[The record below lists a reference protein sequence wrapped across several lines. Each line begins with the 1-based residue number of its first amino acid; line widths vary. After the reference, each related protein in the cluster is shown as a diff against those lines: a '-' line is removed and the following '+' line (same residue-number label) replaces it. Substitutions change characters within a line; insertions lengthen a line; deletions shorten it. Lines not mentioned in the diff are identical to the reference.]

1 MPVKLSNI
9 LNALIEYQDEI
20 GDITSFID
28 TADESTLNIDI
39 KSIVNDDS
47 KVSKGSLFV
56 AIDGNKSDAHQY
68 ISKARQ
74 KGAVFV
80 IGTRP
85 SSDKPDLIVNNSR
98 AVLGPACSKFLANPS
113 KDLCVYGITGTNGK
127 TTTTYLLSSIFKSLD
142 EKYCV
147 IGTTGIFLGESR
159 NENSQTTPDATV
171 LQSLFNELKSS
182 DVKNVAMEVSSH
194 ALDQMR
200 VLGTRYKAVAFTN
213 LTQDHLDYHES
224 FEKYFEAKASLF
236 NGKYSKNAVINI
248 DNSYGRK
255 MVDIAKSNSMNV
267 LTTSTTNKEANVYI
281 ETLNSDLSG
290 CELEISFTRD
300 NKAALKS
307 RVKTGL
313 IGDFNCENIATAVG
327 LALTGGHDF
336 EKIVESLGH
345 SVKVPGRFER
355 VNNFGKGFEVFVDY
369 SHTPDALER
378 AIEVLKPLSKK
389 VIVVF
394 GCGGDR
400 DIAKRP
406 IMGKIASEISD
417 LVVVTSDN
425 PRSEDPQKIVN
436 DIFVGIGQENQSH
449 VIAELDRYKAIE
461 YAISK
466 AEDGDCVLIAG
477 KGHETY
483 QQFKDRTEE
492 FSDIKVAEEIL
503 QGSKK

>member
-1 MPVKLSNI
+1 MKLSNI

-20 GDITSFID
+20 GDVTSFIK
-28 TADESTLNIDI
+28 TADEETLNIDI
-39 KSIVNDDS
+39 KAIVNDDS
-47 KVSKGSLFV
+47 KVIPGSIFV
-56 AIDGNKSDAHQY
+56 AIDGIKSDAHQY

-74 KGAVFV
+74 NGAVFV

-98 AVLGPACSKFLANPS
+98 AVLGPACSKFLGEPS

-127 TTTTYLLSSIFKSLD
+127 TTTTYLLSSIFKALE

-147 IGTTGIFLGESR
+147 IGTTGIFLGELK
-159 NENSQTTPDATV
+159 NESSQTTPDSTV

-200 VLGTRYKAVAFTN
+200 VLGTSFRAVAFTN

-224 FEKYFEAKASLF
+224 FEKYFEAKALLF
-236 NGKYSKNAVINI
+236 DGKYSKNAVINI
-248 DNSYGRK
+248 DNSWGRK
-255 MVDIAKSNSMNV
+255 MLDIAKSNSMNV
-267 LTTSTTNKEANVYI
+267 LTTSISDKEANVYI
-281 ETLNSDLSG
+281 NTLSSDLSG
-290 CELEISFTRD
+290 CELEISYKREGAD
-300 NKAALKS
+300 ALQS
-307 RVKTGL
+307 RVKSGL
-313 IGDFNCENIATAVG
+313 IGDFNCENIATALG
-327 LALTGGHDF
+327 LALEGGHNFD
-336 EKIVESLGH
+336 EVVNTLGQ

-355 VNNFGKGFEVFVDY
+355 VDNFGHPFEVFVDY

-378 AIEVLKPLSKK
+378 AIEVLKPLAKK

-406 IMGKIASEISD
+406 IMGKLASDMAE

-449 VIAELDRYKAIE
+449 VFAELDRYKAIE

>member
-1 MPVKLSNI
+1 MLVKLSNI

-20 GDITSFID
+20 GDISSFIK
-28 TADESTLNIDI
+28 TADETTLNIDI
-39 KSIVNDDS
+39 KAIVNDDS
-47 KVSKGSLFV
+47 KVIPGSLFV
-56 AIDGNKSDAHQY
+56 AIDGVKNDAHQY
-68 ISKARQ
+68 IARARQ

-98 AVLGPACSKFLANPS
+98 AVLGPACSKFLGDPS
-113 KDLCVYGITGTNGK
+113 MDLSIYGITGTNGK
-127 TTTTYLLSSIFKSLD
+127 TTTTYLLSSIFKSLS
-142 EKYCV
+142 ERYCV
-147 IGTTGIFLGESR
+147 IGTTGIFLGELK
-159 NENSQTTPDATV
+159 NESSQTTPDATV

-200 VLGTRYKAVAFTN
+200 VLGTTFTAVAFTN

-224 FEKYFEAKASLF
+224 FEKYFEAKALLF

-248 DNSYGRK
+248 DNSYGEK
-255 MVDIAKSNSMNV
+255 MVDIAKSNSMKV
-267 LTTSTTNKEANVYI
+267 VTTSILNKDADLYI
-281 ETLNSDLSG
+281 NTLNSNLSG
-290 CELEISFTRD
+290 CDLEINYKQSD
-300 NKAALKS
+300 ANILKS
-307 RVKTGL
+307 RVKSDL

-327 LALTGGHDF
+327 LALVGGHNFD
-336 EKIVESLGH
+336 EVVNTLGH
-345 SVKVPGRFER
+345 NVKVPGRFER
-355 VNNFGKGFEVFVDY
+355 VENFGKSFEVFVDY
-369 SHTPDALER
+369 SHTPDALAR

-406 IMGKIASEISD
+406 IMGKLASDMAD

-461 YAISK
+461 YAVSK